1 MGLPA
6 RRISETRTTRK
17 PNLRVV
23 KTPAR
28 SSRGKK
34 APARRGRTAET
45 AALTYFRVFA
55 VVIVLFA
62 AAGLGR
68 VWVAARAAQLS
79 RESAILRESIR
90 TERYEG
96 DMLEVRES
104 ALGSPSRI
112 RTIASKTM
120 GMKPADGVTYL
131 DITAPAKSAPAEK
144 HADKQPTKATRV
156 AKADVSKTTSALQ
169 KIMDLTAGEAQ
180 VLLVGDVA
188 LASSGQ

>member
-6 RRISETRTTRK
+6 RRMQESRQRRGSH
-17 PNLRVV
+17 LRVV
-23 KTPAR
+23 K
-28 SSRGKK
+28 
-34 APARRGRTAET
+34 APATSSKRRVSSADA
-45 AALTYFRVFA
+45 AALGYFRIFA
-55 VVIVLFA
+55 VCMVVLA
-62 AAGLGR
+62 TAGLGR

-79 RESAILRESIR
+79 RESTILRESIR

-96 DMLEVRES
+96 DILEVRES

-120 GMKPADGVTYL
+120 GMKPAGAVTYL
-131 DITAPAKSAPAEK
+131 DITAQPSKKTGASKVSAKKVAGK
-144 HADKQPTKATRV
+144 HV
-156 AKADVSKTTSALQ
+156 AAADVAGASTLQ

-188 LASSGQ
+188 LASSRK